1 MTELTESAQSLR
13 PLSRRERKRAITA
26 WEADRKR
33 ERDASLAVLQARRKA
48 EERTRVQ
55 RQVIELWPMW
65 LGMVVGM
72 FGPAIA
78 FVAQMLGSWCM
89 ALVFPFVVLA
99 QRPEIQVG
107 PLTHM
112 LPGLMVYIQFPIEG
126 WLAYIV
132 LRHHVRPL
140 GVVWQLILFHFLGL
154 AELWMLSGS
163 AFDFL
168 RR

>member
-1 MTELTESAQSLR
+1 MTDPKASAKSPR
-13 PLSRRERKRAITA
+13 PLTARERKRAITNF
-26 WEADRKR
+26 EAERKR
-33 ERDASLAVLQARRKA
+33 ERDAGLALLDARRKE
-48 EERTRVQ
+48 EERRRVLQ
-55 RQVIELWPMW
+55 QVIEMWPLW

-78 FVAQMLGSWCM
+78 FVAQAFGPWCM
-89 ALVFPFVVLA
+89 TLVFPFVALA

-107 PLTHM
+107 PITRLLPNLM
-112 LPGLMVYIQFPIEG
+112 LYIQFPIEG

-132 LRHHVRPL
+132 LRHRVKPL
-140 GVVWQLILFHFLGL
+140 SVVWQVALFHFLGL
-154 AELWMLSGS
+154 AELWMLTGT

>member
-1 MTELTESAQSLR
+1 MTKPRGPAKAPR
-13 PLSRRERKRAITA
+13 PLTPREQKHAIA
-26 WEADRKR
+26 HFEAERKR
-33 ERDASLAVLQARRKA
+33 ERDAGLAILDARRKE
-48 EERTRVQ
+48 EERARV
-55 RQVIELWPMW
+55 RQQIIEMWPLW

-78 FVAQMLGSWCM
+78 FVAQTFGSWCM
-89 ALVFPFVVLA
+89 TLVFPFVALA

-107 PLTHM
+107 PITRILPTLM
-112 LPGLMVYIQFPIEG
+112 LYLQFPIEG

-132 LRHHVRPL
+132 LRHHVKPL
-140 GVVWQLILFHFLGL
+140 SVVWQVALFHFLGL
-154 AELWMLSGS
+154 AELWMLTGT